1 MPGGYYFT
9 GSFHSDKLQLSA
21 GEITQGIYHQREQK
35 VKVIIMSSRV
45 IQTQRLNIVL
55 WGADKRH
62 KKDKTRDSC
71 KEKSVD
77 GQKVNRNKIRK

>member
-1 MPGGYYFT
+1 MLGGYYFT

-35 VKVIIMSSRV
+35 VKVIIMSSQV

-55 WGADKRH
+55 WGADKPH
-62 KKDKTRDSC
+62 KKYETGDSC
-71 KEKSVD
+71 REN
-77 GQKVNRNKIRK
+77 KV